1 MKIKASKPATLSQVR
16 EILSERG
23 EEGELGY
30 EQSQA
35 LEHAEKYWKCDS
47 KKTQKILGNLIKD
60 GKLDEEIALKI
71 IDILPS
77 DPATLKA
84 ILAKDKV
91 EMSEEELAAII
102 KELS

>member
-1 MKIKASKPATLSQVR
+1 MKIKGSKPVTLSKVR

-47 KKTQKILGNLIKD
+47 KKIQKLLGNITKD
-60 GKLDEEIALKI
+60 GKLSEDIALKV
-71 IDILPS
+71 IDVMPK

-91 EMSEEELAAII
+91 EMSDEELASVI

>member
-1 MKIKASKPATLSQVR
+1 MKINASKPATLSEVR

-47 KKTQKILGNLIKD
+47 KKVQKLLGNLTKKD
-60 GKLDEEIALKI
+60 KMTEEIALKI
-71 IDILPS
+71 IDVLPK
-77 DPATLKA
+77 DPTTLKA
-84 ILAKDKV
+84 ILAKDKI
-91 EMSEEELAAII
+91 EMSDEELADII